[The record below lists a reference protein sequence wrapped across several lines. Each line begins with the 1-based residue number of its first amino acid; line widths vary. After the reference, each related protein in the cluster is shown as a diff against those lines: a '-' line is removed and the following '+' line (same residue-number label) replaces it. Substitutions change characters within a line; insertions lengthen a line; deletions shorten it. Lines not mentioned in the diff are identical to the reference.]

1 MKKIESQCDAILDYM
16 QTHKQGITPIDA
28 LGLCGCFR
36 LSARIWDLRHKGF
49 VIESRPV
56 RGQNYCRYVL
66 LKEERGDV

>member
-1 MKKIESQCDAILDYM
+1 MKKLDSQCDAILDYM
-16 QTHKQGITPIDA
+16 LTHKQGITAIDA

>member
-1 MKKIESQCDAILDYM
+1 MKKLDSQCDAILDYM
-16 QTHKQGITPIDA
+16 QTHKKGITAIDA

-66 LKEERGDV
+66 LKEDRGDV